1 MTNRQSP
8 VPIRPVAAMPAFS
21 LAIFDYD
28 GTLADSFPWFCSVL
42 NQTARQFGFREVTE
56 GETDE
61 LRGLES
67 RAIMA
72 CLGVP
77 LWKLPAITMH
87 MRKLSAEAGDA
98 VALFPGAEEMLAGL
112 AASDVAVAIVSSNS
126 EAVIRRTLGRASS
139 HVRHF
144 DCGASLWGKSAKFKA
159 VIRQVGVSRQRTIA
173 IGDEIRDIDAARR
186 VGIASGAVTFGYNT
200 GASLRARRP
209 DMIFDD
215 YGQLLVKL
223 TA

>member
-1 MTNRQSP
+1 
-8 VPIRPVAAMPAFS
+8 MPAFS

-42 NQTARQFGFREVTE
+42 NQTARQFGFREVAE
-56 GETDE
+56 GEADE

-72 CLGVP
+72 RLGVP
-77 LWKLPAITMH
+77 LWKLPGIAMH

-98 VALFPGAEEMLAGL
+98 VVLFPGAEQMLAGL
-112 AASDVAVAIVSSNS
+112 AASDVAIAIVSSNS
-126 EAVIRRTLGRASS
+126 EAVIRRTLGRASAHVS
-139 HVRHF
+139 HF
-144 DCGASLWGKSAKFKA
+144 NCGASLWGKSAKFKA
-159 VIRQVGVSRQRTIA
+159 VIRQAGVERRRTIA

-186 VGIASGAVTFGYNT
+186 AGIAAGAVTFGYNT
-200 GASLRARRP
+200 GASLRAHGP

-215 YGQLLVKL
+215 YGQLLARL
-223 TA
+223 TT